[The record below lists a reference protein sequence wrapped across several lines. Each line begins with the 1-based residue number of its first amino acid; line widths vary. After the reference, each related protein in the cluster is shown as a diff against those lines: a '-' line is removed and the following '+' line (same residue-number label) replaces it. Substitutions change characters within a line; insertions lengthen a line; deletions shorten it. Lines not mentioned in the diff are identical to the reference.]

1 MVEPPRARAATARP
15 PAVAP
20 GADPEWQTAGWDSPG
35 QGDQQ
40 EQGDQQG
47 RGGGGKGAPA
57 EAGQAFSARVRA
69 CFSGAAPQYDRGARI
84 QRSIAWRLGHL
95 CRSLELVGGPRADLG
110 AGTGLLARS
119 IALQR
124 PGLQLLRLDNCQA
137 LLDQD
142 PQGAESACQPLLW
155 DLNLGLPAQLQGASL
170 LASSFALQWLEQP
183 QLQLERWASHLAP
196 GGWLVLAVP
205 CALSFQ
211 QWRLA
216 AERAGVPYTGLALPQ
231 ADGLIAAAQGRL
243 QLQRCQ
249 RLHFS
254 RWHPG
259 ALPFLRQLKAIGA
272 QASPGGQLGRAA
284 LRRLQAHWP
293 GNGAEQPLEWEV
305 LLLIARKPGAT
316 P

>member
-1 MVEPPRARAATARP
+1 MVETPSARAGTARP
-15 PAVAP
+15 AGEAP
-20 GADPEWQTAGWDSPG
+20 GADPDWELSGWDSPDQGG
-35 QGDQQ
+35 QP
-40 EQGDQQG
+40 
-47 RGGGGKGAPA
+47 GKGAGDKIAPP
-57 EAGQAFSARVRA
+57 EAGQPFSARVRA
-69 CFSGAAPQYDRGARI
+69 CFSGAARHYDRGARI

-95 CRSLELVGGPRADLG
+95 CRSLELVEGPRADLG

-124 PGLQLLRLDNCQA
+124 PGLRLLRLDNCQA
-137 LLDQD
+137 LLEQE
-142 PQGAESACQPLLW
+142 PQGPETAGQHLLW

-205 CALSFQ
+205 CSRSFQ
-211 QWRLA
+211 QWRQA

-231 ADGLIAAAQGRL
+231 ANDLIAAVRGPL

-254 RWHPG
+254 RWHPA
-259 ALPFLRQLKAIGA
+259 ALPFLRGLKAIGA
-272 QASPGGQLGRAA
+272 QASPSGQLGRAE

-293 GNGAEQPLEWEV
+293 GNPAVQPLEWEV
-305 LLLIARKPGAT
+305 LLLIARKPGADT
-316 P
+316 